1 MSDQASPR
9 LPTPT
14 LCLVTELGLFGHDVA
29 RLLDAISSAVDGGVN
44 MVQIRDPEL
53 SEADFGVLVHK
64 IAASVE
70 GRAMTFVNPS
80 RRRISKIKGVNGVQL
95 AENAVMSVPDV
106 RGMYGD
112 SMLVGRSVHSVEGAY
127 AARDAGADFLVLGT
141 IFPSASHPGG
151 RWHGSDIIS
160 EAVAGTRLPVIGIG
174 GIDVEN
180 AAEVMK
186 AGATGVAVVRSI
198 LGAADPRL
206 AARELREVLEDA
218 VGAAQC

>member
-1 MSDQASPR
+1 MTHRASPR

-14 LCLVTELGLFGHDVA
+14 LCLVTDLGLFGQDIPSLVEA
-29 RLLDAISSAVDGGVN
+29 VSRAVDGGVN

-53 SEADFGVLVHK
+53 SEAEFGVLVHK
-64 IAASVE
+64 IATSVG
-70 GRAMTFVNPS
+70 GRTITVVNPS
-80 RRRISKIKGVNGVQL
+80 RRRISKIEGADGVQL
-95 AENAVMSVPDV
+95 AENAAMSVPDV

-112 SMLVGRSVHSVEGAY
+112 SMLVGRSVHSVEGAHV
-127 AARDAGADFLVLGT
+127 AQAGGADFLVLGT

-151 RWHGSDIIS
+151 RWHGTDIIS
-160 EAVAGTRLPVIGIG
+160 EVADETRLPVIGIG
-174 GIDVEN
+174 GIDIDN

-206 AARELREVLEDA
+206 AARELREVLDDS